1 MISKLLLCSL
11 PPTPLSQ
18 RPPLLINSTDSRV
31 NSSRYGHDLSRESY
45 TTCVSHILLLCA
57 CGNRLN
63 TNRDLVYVLC
73 SAEPALVS
81 PEELKSDTKDGVFW
95 YALLF
100 LSSLFS
106 LLFFLFF
113 CPCLHVC
120 LFVSVGHSFIHSGM
134 KSAHELTATMG
145 SMFKY

>member
-100 LSSLFS
+100 LSLLSLFFPFL
-106 LLFFLFF
+106 LLFLSVFT
-113 CPCLHVC
+113 CLSRC
-120 LFVSVGHSFIHSGM
+120 LCRSFIHSFRQEKCTRTYCHYG
-134 KSAHELTATMG
+134 
-145 SMFKY
+145 